1 MVAFGYACLR
11 RSQFGGRKG
20 AIAFGEMRGGDRNL
34 GRAEQTK
41 NSSTIDKNLKHTLYI
56 FGKYTYMSTFEQVL
70 DLVDALPLDQQE
82 LLIDIVQRRA
92 IEARR
97 QELARTSQEALEE
110 FRSGTLPTQTATE
123 AIAELR
129 RYLDAPEE

>member
-1 MVAFGYACLR
+1 
-11 RSQFGGRKG
+11 
-20 AIAFGEMRGGDRNL
+20 
-34 GRAEQTK
+34 
-41 NSSTIDKNLKHTLYI
+41 
-56 FGKYTYMSTFEQVL
+56 MSTFEQVL
-70 DLVDALPLDQQE
+70 ELVGDLPLDQQE

-110 FRSGTLPTQTATE
+110 FHSGTLQAQTATE

-129 RYLDAPEE
+129 NYLDSPEE